1 MSVIITPQEKID
13 EYFNSDALS
22 QSQLKK
28 ILKGIDVFI
37 NSNEEEKKLYYE
49 EKGHFVIGSAVD
61 TILTGEAGEFEK
73 QYHIST
79 LVKKPSD
86 VEMSIIQ
93 KVFDE
98 LKDVLTEIEDL
109 PTYLDSIEQSIVEH
123 DWYGGKPGEK
133 RIQGLLDRGAE
144 YFEDLKKGLGKQIL
158 TAVEKKLIDD
168 IVFSL
173 KSNPRTMQF
182 FNRIALDKRTD
193 ADIYYQLPIYFY
205 YKGIYCK
212 ALLDML
218 IVIKDEDGN
227 ILSLTPIDLKTMNG
241 STLRFL
247 SNLKSFRYDIQ
258 AAWYTEALLSDNSSF
273 DLKCKITEK
282 MVLPFMFVVESNS
295 YPGQPLVYI
304 LDEQLLHIGKYGK
317 KDLRVQL
324 PSNNYDEVVIRKVEG
339 FDELID
345 IYLYQEA
352 NDWNEEEV
360 ITKNN
365 GVLKIDWNGIKT

>member
-28 ILKGIDVFI
+28 ILKGIDVFV

-49 EKGHFVIGSAVD
+49 EKGHFIIGSAVD
-61 TILTGEAGEFEK
+61 TILTGETGEFEK

-109 PTYLDSIEQSIVEH
+109 PTYLDSIEQSIIEH

-133 RIQGLLDRGAE
+133 RIQGLLDRGAD

-158 TAVEKKLIDD
+158 TSVDKKLIDD

-173 KSNPRTMQF
+173 RSNPRTMQY
-182 FNRIALDKRTD
+182 FNRVALEKRVDLT
-193 ADIYYQLPIYFY
+193 IYYQLPIYFY

-218 IVIKDEDGN
+218 MVFKDENGKIIN
-227 ILSLTPIDLKTMNG
+227 VQALDLKTMNG
-241 STLRFL
+241 STLRFVT
-247 SNLKSFRYDIQ
+247 NLKSFRYDIQ

-273 DLKCKITEK
+273 DLKCRITKE
-282 MVLPFMFVVESNS
+282 MLLPFTFIVESNS
-295 YPGQPLVYI
+295 YPGQPLVYVT
-304 LDEQLLHIGKYGK
+304 DEQILIIGKYGK

-324 PSNNYDEVVIRKVEG
+324 PGNDYDEVVIREVEG
-339 FDELID
+339 FDKLVD
-345 IYLYQEA
+345 TYLYQEE
-352 NDWNEEEV
+352 NDWKEEE
-360 ITKNN
+360 IIAKNN